1 MYLTSQLPLLSKN
14 INSPLIVTFYL
25 NELKYYYF
33 KGLKNSSW
41 IFIMD
46 KQIKSV
52 LFIKNRRKHY
62 VTSHLLFR
70 SFYKGV
76 NTLVLQEYILCLEY
90 QQFR

>member
-33 KGLKNSSW
+33 KGLKNSSG